1 MKKKI
6 CLTLSLTLM
15 LTAASGPAFAEE
27 QKDDANQSGQKP
39 LERKGTRAESI
50 DTAKP
55 INIGKVKRVQLP
67 EEPEFYFIDKQGK
80 RAVPYMIYEANE
92 FHEGLA
98 AILIADQWGYIDKT
112 GDVVIGADFDLAGD
126 FSDGLAPVKVK
137 DKWGYIDHSGKFVIE
152 PRFVG
157 AETFRNGYAA
167 VQLGK
172 DSPEFPQKASD
183 ALQTILK
190 DTEMPSMK
198 KAWLAIAGSRAA
210 GIIDKDGKFLFEPF
224 YSSIQNFSDDLCLA
238 KDSGAIIFLNKN
250 GDVVLSPECQDAKP
264 FSEGLAAIKVKDKW
278 GFINKSGTVV
288 MKPIFDDVEDF
299 QKGLCAASIG
309 KKWGFI
315 NKKGKWDIKPKY
327 DVVWEGFKTG
337 VAVVGKDVCPIEN
350 THADITRVGSGFLV
364 ARRTGNVQDFDEST
378 TPLEPG
384 YFAYPDYRFT
394 IIDREEKQAID
405 KQFDH
410 IGPLSDGVRLI
421 RLDGKFGF
429 ADNTGKTFIEP
440 VYKAAE
446 PFSDGMALVKEGA
459 TKPRSVE
466 RNETLLRHA
475 VPALVNDPDL
485 IRKDIE
491 VCTEVIKLDPTNA
504 QAFRDRGY
512 LLCALTRFNE
522 SLPDF
527 QQVVALCSS
536 SSEGYYWRG
545 MANMQLARYAEAAI
559 DFTNAVEMEPQKP
572 QNLMGKALAL
582 RALKRPEL
590 ALHDIN
596 RAILLNDHPYYHHVR
611 GLIYEDLGQTTD
623 AVRDL
628 QIGRR
633 AAILEPWPVGPRS
646 LDEIVAQAAAS
657 QKKLQTAREKP
668 EDHERIALLASE
680 QADALE
686 DLRRLKNREEK
697 VLELEDLCIRTVEL
711 RREALKHAEAAT
723 RDGDAVVQ
731 YKSDLANAIAQ
742 LASYYVR
749 NKEFDKAKPLYDE
762 TLALARAIESPLKEA
777 DFMVDI
783 GKMETDKKDYQMAEA
798 TLKTALAMTDGQIDT
813 SSRVVRGQ
821 ALNAYARL
829 LNQQKRTLDADIA
842 MNNASDLLN
851 FGAELAFLP
860 SPPPLPANASG
871 AESYELALQC
881 KSLGLIETSRSYM
894 KVALERA
901 AASGFAS
908 EEKADAKT
916 ETATDNERATTDTR
930 QRAERFLS
938 AYVPK
943 RQVDLVVTKEFQ
955 KGRTSELTGDL
966 LNAEKYYRSCT
977 ESAPDFEWPYEAL
990 ARIKRLQGDYAQA
1003 TKFAKKAVSINPNYV
1018 DGWLEL
1024 ARINKEQGDVSKAK
1038 ESIGKALSIDPDS
1051 QLAQF
1056 EKRHL

>member
-1 MKKKI
+1 MIKKTS
-6 CLTLSLTLM
+6 LTLSFTMM
-15 LTAASGPAFAEE
+15 LAATSGIAFASSEPV
-27 QKDDANQSGQKP
+27 DAG
-39 LERKGTRAESI
+39 
-50 DTAKP
+50 KP

-67 EEPEFYFIDKQGK
+67 DEPEFYFIDKQGK

-137 DKWGYIDHSGKFVIE
+137 DKWGYIDHSGRFVIE

-157 AETFRNGYAA
+157 AETFKNGLAA

-172 DSPEFPQKASD
+172 DSPEFPQKATD

-190 DTEMPSMK
+190 DTEMPAMK

-210 GIIDKDGKFLFEPF
+210 GIIDKEGKFLFEPF

-238 KDSGAIIFLNKN
+238 KDSGTVVFLNKK
-250 GDVVLSPECQDAKP
+250 GDVVFRPECLDAKP

-278 GFINKSGTVV
+278 GFVNTSGTVV
-288 MKPIFDDVEDF
+288 VKPIFDDVEDF

-315 NKKGKWDIKPKY
+315 NKKGKWEIKPTY

-337 VAVVGKDVCPIEN
+337 VAVVGKDMCPIEN

-364 ARRTGNVQDFDEST
+364 ARRNGNAQDFDEST

-394 IIDREEKQAID
+394 IIDKEEKPTID

-410 IGPLSDGVRLI
+410 VGILNDGVRVI

-440 VYKAAE
+440 VYKAVE
-446 PFSDGMALVKEGA
+446 PFSEGLALVKEGA
-459 TKPRSVE
+459 TKPRTVE
-466 RNETLLRHA
+466 RNETLLRHS

-485 IRKDIE
+485 IRKDID
-491 VCTEVIKLDPTNA
+491 VCTQVIKLDPTNA

-522 SLPDF
+522 SLADF

-545 MANMQLARYAEAAI
+545 MALMQLGRYPEAVI

-582 RALKRPEL
+582 KALKRPEL
-590 ALHDIN
+590 ALNDIN
-596 RAILLNDHPYYHHVR
+596 RAILLTDHPYYHRIR
-611 GLIYEDLGQTTD
+611 GLIYDDLGQTTD

-633 AAILEPWPVGPRS
+633 AAILEPWPAGPRS
-646 LDEIVAQAAAS
+646 LDEILSQCAAS
-657 QKKLQTAREKP
+657 QKKLQAARENP
-668 EDHERIALLASE
+668 QAHERIALYASE
-680 QADALE
+680 QADLLE

-697 VLELEDLCIRTVEL
+697 VLEIEDLCIRTVEL
-711 RREALKHAEAAT
+711 RREALKNAEAAT
-723 RDGDAVVQ
+723 KDGDQ
-731 YKSDLANAIAQ
+731 LILYRSDLANSIAQ
-742 LASYYVR
+742 LAGYYVR
-749 NKEFDKAKPLYDE
+749 SKEFDKAKALYDE
-762 TLALARAIESPLKEA
+762 TIELARAIDSPLKEA

-783 GKMETDKKDYQMAEA
+783 GKMQTEKKDYKEAEITFKKAMA
-798 TLKTALAMTDGQIDT
+798 MIDGQIDT

-894 KVALERA
+894 KEALERA
-901 AASGFAS
+901 MASGSAS
-908 EEKADAKT
+908 EGKNEQATSNSASQKGSADTKEK
-916 ETATDNERATTDTR
+916 
-930 QRAERFLS
+930 AERFLS

-943 RQVDLVVTKEFQ
+943 RPVDLVVTKEFQ

-966 LNAEKYYRSCT
+966 ISAEKFYKSCA
-977 ESAPDFEWPYEAL
+977 ESAPEFEWAYESL
-990 ARIKRLQGDYAQA
+990 ARIKRLQGDFLQA
-1003 TKFAKKAVSINPNYV
+1003 TKYAKKAVAINPNYV

-1024 ARINKEQGDVSKAK
+1024 ARIDKEQGDVAKAK
-1038 ESIGKALSIDPDS
+1038 ESVSKALSIDPDS
-1051 QLAQF
+1051 QLAEF
-1056 EKRHL
+1056 EKRQL